1 MGNAGLDVGLKALA
15 GLLHEFGK
23 GSIIDPR
30 AEREGLER
38 HAKELSERWE
48 DRFPGFPQQ
57 YFPFTSFRGEYY
69 RGKRDAH
76 LKNIIVQLLTA
87 HDRADNTIVNPAC
100 VFGRH
105 TRDLAL
111 RLPACRTI
119 GTDIFPLWNRIYT
132 LVSRRRTPDN
142 VQFIQDNIFAP
153 QLDVT
158 PTAVVFFGACG
169 SVSDGAID
177 YAVDSGSPYLAC
189 RTCCHDNIG
198 GNTDITARPTFMN
211 WFFRLKNRSFSRL
224 RKKEKYADFY
234 FSDKYPQH
242 EYPRS
247 EAARGV
253 SNSDQFAEVSRDSV
267 DSDICRAII
276 DLDRYLYLMERGYK
290 VWYRGELFVAERNG
304 EVGGGTGF
312 GSRS

>member
-23 GSIIDPR
+23 GRIIDPR
-30 AEREGLER
+30 VEREGLER

-57 YFPFTSFRGEYY
+57 YFPFTSFRGEYH

-76 LKNIIVQLLTA
+76 LKNIIVQLITA
-87 HDRADNTIVNPAC
+87 HDRGDNTVVNPAC

-105 TRDLAL
+105 TRDLAS
-111 RLPACRTI
+111 RLPLFRAI
-119 GTDIFPLWNRIYT
+119 GTDIFPLWNRIYGP
-132 LVSRRRTPDN
+132 VCRGGTPDN
-142 VQFIQDNIFAP
+142 YEFIRDNIFDP
-153 QLDVT
+153 QLDVR

-177 YAVDSGSPYLAC
+177 YAVNSGSPYLMC

-198 GNTDITARPTFMN
+198 GNTEIRRRSTFMN
-211 WFFRLKNRSFSRL
+211 WFFRWKNHEFTRM

-234 FSDKYPQH
+234 FSDKYSRH
-242 EYPRS
+242 DYPRS

-253 SNSDQFAEVSRDSV
+253 SNSDQFLDVSRNSV
-267 DSDICRAII
+267 DSDICRTII

-290 VWYRGELFVAERNG
+290 VWYRGELFVAERSG
-304 EVGGGTGF
+304 EVGGGTAL